1 MWGRLTAHCAELDR
15 GDHSA
20 NFGCGFLVGALAGAG
35 CLITAAD
42 WPIVVGA
49 GPAAGFLAAVFGDRF
64 WTSMVSWFG

>member
-1 MWGRLTAHCAELDR
+1 MSARIPQIDR

-35 CLITAAD
+35 CLMTSAD

-49 GPAAGFLAAVFGDRF
+49 GLAAGFLAAVFGDRF